1 MSLPSMSR
9 QGFALFSALLGL
21 FLMGCEEAVL
31 TPPDLPGGGQALVLD
46 YAQFDSEVAEIFTRR
61 GCDNLSC
68 HGGGIRGT
76 FQLSPMNDKDV
87 AFDFAQAVLQV
98 EALEREDSALLL
110 KPLSVQAGG
119 DPHAG
124 EGANSTFASVSDTD
138 YQTILSWILAGE
150 LH

>member
-1 MSLPSMSR
+1 MSLPSMSHR
-9 QGFALFSALLGL
+9 GFALFSVLLGL
-21 FLMGCEEAVL
+21 SLTACDEAQL
-31 TPPDLPGGGQALVLD
+31 TPPDLPGGGQVLVLD
-46 YAQFDSEVAEIFTRR
+46 YARFENEVVEIFSRR

-76 FQLSPMNDKDV
+76 FELSPVSDKDP

-98 EALEREDSALLL
+98 ETLEREASALLL

-124 EGANSTFASVSDTD
+124 EGPPSTFTSATDSD
-138 YQTILSWILAGE
+138 YQIILSWILAGE